1 MFYKLD
7 CYQHQSFLLVKL
19 FTKQLLALATQVFAP
34 PVAAIGTRIYP
45 ELHYVGTTTLLLK
58 SQRAIFIP
66 QTIHVVIPLFD
77 EG

>member
-1 MFYKLD
+1 MTTINSSLN
-7 CYQHQSFLLVKL
+7 LLIKY
-19 FTKQLLALATQVFAP
+19 TKQLFALATQVLAP

-58 SQRAIFIP
+58 SQREIFKP

-77 EG
+77 DG

>member
-1 MFYKLD
+1 MF
-7 CYQHQSFLLVKL
+7 
-19 FTKQLLALATQVFAP
+19 TLATQVLAVP
-34 PVAAIGTRIYP
+34 PAAIGTRIYP

-58 SQRAIFIP
+58 SQRVIFKP